1 MSDSTNTVITI
12 ARQFGSGGREIG
24 MRLAALLGIKSY
36 DKELITMAAQKSGM
50 SSEIL
55 HHADEK
61 ATNSLLYTLALGS
74 SYYGA
79 ASVDMNVPINDKL
92 FITQSEIIRELAAES
107 PCIII
112 GRCSDYVL
120 RSNPNRFSIF
130 IYAPLE
136 EKIKRVIE
144 SGQAKNEKE
153 ARELISRSY
162 KRRIN
167 YYNYYTGRKW
177 GSPDNYNM
185 LIDSSFLGIEGTA
198 RALADIY
205 REKQK

>member
-1 MSDSTNTVITI
+1 M
-12 ARQFGSGGREIG
+12 
-24 MRLAALLGIKSY
+24 Y
-36 DKELITMAAQKSGM
+36 
-50 SSEIL
+50 
-55 HHADEK
+55 
-61 ATNSLLYTLALGS
+61 
-74 SYYGA
+74 
-79 ASVDMNVPINDKL
+79 
-92 FITQSEIIRELAAES
+92 
-107 PCIII
+107 
-112 GRCSDYVL
+112 
-120 RSNPNRFSIF
+120 RFSIF

-153 ARELISRSY
+153 ARELISRSD

>member
-1 MSDSTNTVITI
+1 MSRVITI
-12 ARQFGSGGREIG
+12 GRQFGSGGKDVGKKISD
-24 MRLAALLGIKSY
+24 ALGIPFY
-36 DKELITMAAQKSGM
+36 NKELVERAAKKSNI
-50 SSEIL
+50 SQEAVKEI
-55 HHADEK
+55 DER

-153 ARELISRSY
+153 ARELISRSD